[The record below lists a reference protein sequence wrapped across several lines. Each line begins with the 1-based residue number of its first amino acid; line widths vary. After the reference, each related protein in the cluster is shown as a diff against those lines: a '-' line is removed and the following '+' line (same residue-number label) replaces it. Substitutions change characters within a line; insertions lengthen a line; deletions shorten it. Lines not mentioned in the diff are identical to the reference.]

1 MKAEAGSL
9 KELTKPLACW
19 IRKTKERTQ
28 INKTKNERR
37 EITTNPARIKT
48 IIKEYYEQSYAN
60 KKGNLE
66 EVEKF
71 LET

>member
-28 INKTKNERR
+28 TNKIMNARGES
-37 EITTNPARIKT
+37 TTNTTEIQ
-48 IIKEYYEQSYAN
+48 IIIREYYEQLYAIKWAIW
-60 KKGNLE
+60 KK
-66 EVEKF
+66 
-71 LET
+71 